1 VKQNSISKVF
11 FTSNLL
17 ISFSAVL
24 GVFLVW
30 VGLFVSDYN
39 AQSHLAIQDY
49 IDTQKRSLQSEIGM
63 VADFIHQQH
72 LESENRQRNELRS
85 EVEQAIAMLQQ
96 AYEQTPQRSPS
107 EALFWA
113 LQSIKSLRNERSES
127 PFFVHKYNGQVLFN
141 PMLDSLLQTPVLP
154 DSSSKHI
161 QEVLGGFSTLLEGRQ
176 QGYYTYR
183 WWRPRYAGMDH
194 LKTAYI
200 RSFEPFE
207 LYVGLALYH
216 DELDSL
222 EQKRILSSLSRF
234 RFGAHGSLF
243 VLDGDSKHL
252 LSNPDLTDERVMTT
266 LKSIANSG
274 GGFVLKDD
282 YILFLQP
289 VHEWNWRIGL
299 GMRLS
304 ELEKMT
310 QQHRTSLKVQ
320 LRKFALTTSLLLVL
334 FLGLAFTLSYF
345 NTQRMKRY
353 VELITRSFQVA
364 ETNLTPIPPESIN
377 LEEFRQVA
385 QSANQLMEARA
396 RIDKER
402 ETLLWEIDQKSRE
415 FEQILYIAS
424 HDLRAPL
431 VNLQGFT
438 MELGD
443 DLKVLL
449 QLLEANTPPSPEEW
463 TQARII
469 RKELETSMQFID
481 SSTNRLDRILQ
492 GLLAYSRLG
501 RISPQNTVVDCSLMI
516 QDLLAS
522 MEYRLREKR
531 ARIHVSLL
539 PNCYADPL
547 LVQQI
552 FQNLLDN
559 ALKYSQPDVPAEI
572 TIQGKAGTE
581 FVVYS
586 IADNGIGIE
595 SSQQAKL
602 FDLFYRAGDN
612 PNVKGDGLGLALV
625 LRMVRR
631 MHGRIWVESKLG
643 VGSTFF
649 LELAKPPPEA
659 LAIADSL

>member
-1 VKQNSISKVF
+1 MKQNSISKAF

-39 AQSHLAIQDY
+39 TQSHLAIQEY
-49 IDTQKRSLQSEIGM
+49 LDTQKRSLQSEVGM
-63 VADFIHQQH
+63 VADFVRQQH
-72 LESENRQRNELRS
+72 LESENLQRSELRS
-85 EVEQAIAMLQQ
+85 EVERALAILQR
-96 AYEQTPQRSPS
+96 AYEQTPQRSTN

-113 LQSIKSLRNERSES
+113 LQSIQSLRNERSES
-127 PFFVHKYNGQVLFN
+127 SFFVHRHNGQVLYN
-141 PMLDSLLQTPVLP
+141 PMLDSLQKALVLP
-154 DSSSKHI
+154 DSSSRHI
-161 QEVLGGFSTLLEGRQ
+161 QEVLTGFSTLLDGRQ
-176 QGYYTYR
+176 HGYYTYR
-183 WWRPRYAGMDH
+183 WWRPRYSGMDH

-200 RSFEPFE
+200 RSFEPFG
-207 LYVGLALYH
+207 LYVGLSLYH
-216 DELDSL
+216 DEMDSL

-234 RFGAHGSLF
+234 RFGSHGSLF
-243 VLDGDSKHL
+243 VLDGNSKHL
-252 LSNPDLTDERVMTT
+252 VSNPDLKDEKVMTT
-266 LKSIANSG
+266 LRNIANSG
-274 GGFVLKDD
+274 GGFAQKGD
-282 YILFLQP
+282 YMLFLQP
-289 VHEWNWRIGL
+289 VNEWNWRIGL

-310 QQHRTSLKVQ
+310 QQHQTSLKMQ
-320 LRKFALTTSLLLVL
+320 LRKFALTTTLLLLL

-353 VELITRSFQVA
+353 VELITRSFREA
-364 ETNLTPIPPESIN
+364 ETTLTPIPPESIS

-396 RIDKER
+396 KIDQER

-449 QLLEANTPPSPEEW
+449 RLLESDSPPSPEEW
-463 TQARII
+463 NQARSI
-469 RKELETSMQFID
+469 RSELETSMQFID
-481 SSTNRLDRILQ
+481 GSTHRLDRILQ

-501 RISPQNTVVDCSLMI
+501 RISPQNAVVDCSLMI
-516 QDLLAS
+516 QDLLSS
-522 MEYRLREKR
+522 MEYRLRENH
-531 ARIHVSLL
+531 ARIHVTLL
-539 PNCYADPL
+539 PNCFADPL

-559 ALKYSQPDVPAEI
+559 ALKYSQPNVPAEI
-572 TIQGKAGTE
+572 SIQGKAGTE
-581 FVVYS
+581 AVVYS

-595 SSQQAKL
+595 PSQQSKL
-602 FDLFYRAGDN
+602 FDLFYRAGSN
-612 PNVKGDGLGLALV
+612 PKIQGDGLGLALV

-631 MHGRIWVESKLG
+631 MHGRIWVESKPG
-643 VGSTFF
+643 IGSTFY

-659 LAIADSL
+659 LAAADSL